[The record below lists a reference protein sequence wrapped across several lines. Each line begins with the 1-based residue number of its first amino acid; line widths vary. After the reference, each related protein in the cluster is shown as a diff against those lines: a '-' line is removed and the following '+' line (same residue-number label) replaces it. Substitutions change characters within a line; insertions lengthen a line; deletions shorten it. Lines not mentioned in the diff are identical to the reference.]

1 LAKSKWQYEKN
12 KLAKGS
18 WQYAKRQAGKKGSGQ
33 YTKSKLAIKQLAVC
47 KKASLYGILGQL
59 KEHSIIKGVKAMAY
73 VLIISLLS
81 YFKTAAESIL
91 QLNA

>member
-1 LAKSKWQYEKN
+1 LAKKAVGSMQKS
-12 KLAKGS
+12 KLAKKAVGS
-18 WQYAKRQAGKKGSGQ
+18 IQ
-33 YTKSKLAIKQLAVC
+33 SKLAIKQLAVC